1 MKKIV
6 LPSSLG
12 AAALAAFLTHL
23 YLARLEADAS
33 GGARVAILVAAED
46 IPVGAALTESQ
57 LAVRDVP
64 QAYVE
69 GRQVRASEVK
79 KVIGARAAGGLK
91 ANEALLWTDLA
102 KFNDRARVLSGLVQN
117 GMRAVPLDLRSADFD
132 GLLRPGDRVD
142 VLFSTGAKGDDG
154 ATQTLLQNLL
164 VLSVGGTLGGDDEA
178 APGARGG
185 VTLSAT
191 IEQAQVITQ
200 AQLRGRL
207 SLTLRNTD
215 DLTLAEGLPE
225 TSSRDLLP
233 GRDRADAQRRPAAVK
248 GAIDHVR

>member
-1 MKKIV
+1 MKRIV
-6 LPSSLG
+6 LLSSLG
-12 AAALAAFLTHL
+12 AAAVAAFLSHL
-23 YLARLEADAS
+23 YLARLEAETS
-33 GGARVAILVAAED
+33 GGPRVAVLVAAQD
-46 IPVGAALTESQ
+46 IPVGATLTEKQ

-69 GRQVRASEVK
+69 ERQVRASDAK
-79 KVIGARAAGGLK
+79 KVVGARAAGGLK
-91 ANEALLWTDLA
+91 ASEALLWTDLA

-142 VLFSTGAKGDDG
+142 VLFSTGIKGDEG
-154 ATQTLLQNLL
+154 ATLTLLQNLL
-164 VLSVGGTLGGDDEA
+164 VLSVGGLLGGEEEGSA
-178 APGARGG
+178 GARGG

-191 IEQAQVITQ
+191 IEQAQILTQ

-207 SLTLRNTD
+207 SLTLRNVD

-225 TSSRDLLP
+225 TSARDLQP
-233 GRDRADAQRRPAAVK
+233 RERIEAQRRPATAK
-248 GAIDHVR
+248 GGIDHVR

>member
-1 MKKIV
+1 MKKLA
-6 LPSSLG
+6 LPLSLG
-12 AAALAAFLTHL
+12 AAALAAFLSHL
-23 YLARLEADAS
+23 YLARLEADVS
-33 GGARVAILVAAED
+33 GGPKVAVLVAAQD
-46 IPVGAALTESQ
+46 VPVGAALTEKH

-79 KVIGARAAGGLK
+79 KVVGARAAGGLK
-91 ANEALLWTDLA
+91 ANESLLWTDLA
-102 KFNDRARVLSGLVQN
+102 KFNDRARYLSGLVQN

-142 VLFSTGAKGDDG
+142 VLFSTGTKGEEG

-164 VLSVGGTLGGDDEA
+164 VLSVGGTLGGDNESA
-178 APGARGG
+178 AAARGSL
-185 VTLSAT
+185 TLSAT
-191 IEQAQVITQ
+191 IEQAQILTQ

-207 SLTLRNTD
+207 GLTLRNTD

-225 TSSRDLLP
+225 TTSRDLLP
-233 GRDRADAQRRPAAVK
+233 RERSDVQRRAPATK